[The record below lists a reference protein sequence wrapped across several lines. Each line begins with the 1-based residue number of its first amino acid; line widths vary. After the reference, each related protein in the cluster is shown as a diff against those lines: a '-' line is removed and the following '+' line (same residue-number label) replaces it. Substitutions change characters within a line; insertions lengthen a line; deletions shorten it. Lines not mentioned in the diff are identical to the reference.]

1 MMYRSGE
8 RANNSYLNTFILLLK
23 WPLFEPKMPTVQWR
37 ITLANWIKKED
48 LFPSTTQCSQEIV
61 NIVE

>member
-23 WPLFEPKMPTVQWR
+23 WPLFEPKMPTVQCSSYYKLSSR
-37 ITLANWIKKED
+37 ETTG
-48 LFPSTTQCSQEIV
+48 ST
-61 NIVE
+61 